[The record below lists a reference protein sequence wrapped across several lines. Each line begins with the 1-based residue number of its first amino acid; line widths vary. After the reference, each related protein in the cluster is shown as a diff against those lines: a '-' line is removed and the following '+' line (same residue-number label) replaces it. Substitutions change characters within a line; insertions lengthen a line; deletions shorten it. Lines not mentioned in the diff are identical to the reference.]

1 MRSKSSSMPTPAR
14 RCGPRPSGFTPPSCR
29 PCRSISARMCSSC
42 RNGWPGFVRPETNR
56 RAPCGSPI
64 GLFSRDPMIRFA
76 ATRLIEIVAMLVLMS
91 FVIYALIGLMPGDP
105 IDLMRS
111 ADPRMSAADAAR
123 LKALYGL
130 DQPLLLRYAGWAQQA
145 LAGDLGYS
153 RLFAAPVWRAL
164 LPRLGN
170 TLMLMLPSFVL
181 AVAVALGLGIAAAR
195 RPHSR
200 LDAAVNLFCFA
211 GVSMPTFWLA
221 LLLILVFAAGF
232 GWLPASGIA
241 TAGTSDVADRLRHL
255 VLPVTTLTLVSAA
268 SYTRYVRAAMRE
280 ALAQDH
286 IRTARAKGAGEA
298 RVIFHHA
305 LRSALVPVTTIL
317 ALSFGGLVS
326 GALVTETMFAYP
338 GMGKLIFDAVMGNDY
353 NLALAALLLATIT
366 TMLANLAAD
375 LAYGWLDPRVSYR

>member
-1 MRSKSSSMPTPAR
+1 
-14 RCGPRPSGFTPPSCR
+14 
-29 PCRSISARMCSSC
+29 
-42 RNGWPGFVRPETNR
+42 
-56 RAPCGSPI
+56 
-64 GLFSRDPMIRFA
+64 MIRFA
-76 ATRLIEIVAMLVLMS
+76 AIRLVEIIAMLALMS
-91 FVIYALIGLMPGDP
+91 FLIYALIGLMPGDP

-130 DQPLLLRYAGWAQQA
+130 DQPLLLRYAGWARQA

-153 RLFAAPVWRAL
+153 RLFAAPVWGAL

-170 TLMLMLPSFVL
+170 SLLLMVPSFVL
-181 AVAVALGLGIAAAR
+181 AFTIALGLGTLAAR
-195 RPHSR
+195 HPRSR
-200 LDAAVNLFCFA
+200 LDGAVNLFCFA
-211 GVSMPTFWLA
+211 GISMPTFWLA
-221 LLLILVFAAGF
+221 LILILVFAAGF

-241 TAGTSDVADRLRHL
+241 TAGSSDIADRLRHL
-255 VLPVTTLTLVSAA
+255 VMPVTTLTLVSAA
-268 SYTRYVRAAMRE
+268 SYTRYIRSAMRE

-286 IRTARAKGAGEA
+286 IRTARAKGASEA
-298 RVIFHHA
+298 RVVVHHA

-353 NLALAALLLATIT
+353 NLALAALLLATVV
-366 TMLANLAAD
+366 TMVANLVAD
-375 LAYGWLDPRVSYR
+375 LAYAWLDPRVSYR